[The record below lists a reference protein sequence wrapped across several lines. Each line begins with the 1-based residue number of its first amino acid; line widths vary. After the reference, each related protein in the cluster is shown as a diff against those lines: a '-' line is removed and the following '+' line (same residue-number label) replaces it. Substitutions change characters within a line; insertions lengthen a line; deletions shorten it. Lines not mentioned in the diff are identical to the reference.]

1 MSGHEHYDEL
11 AVGHAFSA
19 LEPAEEAEF
28 AAHARGCTSC
38 RRTVDEASEVMAQLA
53 SAAEPAAPPPELA
66 ERLREA
72 VARSPRARRADGPTS
87 APEARGLAG
96 PVAPATA
103 APSGAPDSWAR
114 PAPGPGDPDAESDGA
129 TSLSAA
135 RERRRSRLDR
145 VQRFAPWVLTAAA
158 LAGLLAVTS
167 WGLSVRAERDQLA
180 ASAGAG
186 DQLLTAVGD
195 PSVELVSLRPREG
208 YDGTALVML
217 EGDQAVVLLD
227 GLPPNDAEATSY
239 VLWATPV
246 GGIAQPAGV
255 FDIHDGRVH
264 VVEVDTMPAPADS
277 IAALAVTHEAG
288 NTPPPSGSSA
298 ILTSLEPS

>member
-1 MSGHEHYDEL
+1 MSDHERYDEL

-28 AAHARGCTSC
+28 AAHADGCSTC

-72 VARSPRARRADGPTS
+72 VARSPRAKRADGPAGAGGAGAGSSPGSEGPATWVG
-87 APEARGLAG
+87 PEPGPAG
-96 PVAPATA
+96 PGSAGGVSSMA
-103 APSGAPDSWAR
+103 
-114 PAPGPGDPDAESDGA
+114 
-129 TSLSAA
+129 AA
-135 RERRRSRLDR
+135 RDRRRVRRDRL
-145 VQRFAPWVLTAAA
+145 QRFAPWALTAAA
-158 LAGLLAVTS
+158 LAGLLVVTG

-186 DQLLTAVGD
+186 AQLLTAVGD

-208 YDGTALVML
+208 YSGTALVML

-227 GLPPNDAEATSY
+227 GLPPNDAESTSY

-246 GGIAQPAGV
+246 GGIAQAVGV

-264 VVEVDTMPAPADS
+264 VVEIDSMPAGSGS
-277 IAALAVTHEAG
+277 IAAMAVTHEAG